1 MSEAAQSPI
10 QAVLFVCSMNA
21 VRSPM
26 AEGLARMRYGRTLY
40 VDSAGLS
47 KTDRDGFALS
57 VLRELG
63 IDFEGDEPHT
73 LDEIDCES
81 FDLVVALSAEAHA
94 RARELLR
101 ATSVELIHWPIED
114 ATQVTGTR
122 DQRLEAYRRVR
133 DMIDRRIRDVIG
145 PRVRRAG

>member
-1 MSEAAQSPI
+1 MSEAARPPL

-40 VDSAGLS
+40 VDSAGLT

-63 IDFEGDEPHT
+63 IEFDGDEPHSF
-73 LDEIDCES
+73 DEIDCEG
-81 FDLVVALSAEAHA
+81 FDLVIALSAEAHA

-101 ATSVELIHWPIED
+101 ATAVELLYWPIED
-114 ATQVTGTR
+114 ATQATGSR

-133 DMIDRRIRDVIG
+133 DAIDRQIRDVIG